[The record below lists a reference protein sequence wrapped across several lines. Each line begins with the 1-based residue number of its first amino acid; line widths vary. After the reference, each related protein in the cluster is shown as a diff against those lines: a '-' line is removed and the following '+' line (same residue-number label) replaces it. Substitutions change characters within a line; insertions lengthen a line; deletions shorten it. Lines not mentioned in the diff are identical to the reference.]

1 MNAGEQAVT
10 VREDSLAPAA
20 VHARMQYARALAASG
35 LLPDAYR
42 GNPANV
48 LLAIEYGQALGVKPI
63 AALQGISVIKGK
75 PTMSSDLMASVVRQA
90 GHRLRIHQEG
100 MSVTATLIRRDDP
113 EFQFTAT
120 WDEQRARQAGLWGSR
135 GPWSL
140 YPEQMLR
147 ARAITEV
154 CRQGASDCLFG
165 VIYTPE
171 ELSPTGPPPAA
182 PVDWGGHAGADDVVA
197 DLNRQCA
204 DLVRRFTAK
213 FGGDPEQIAA
223 AWEHDGGVADP
234 EALTRWLMAR
244 IPHATEQ
251 DETIGE
257 TITDMEAFARS
268 VADRVLASEE
278 GDTE

>member
-35 LLPDAYR
+35 LLPDAY
-42 GNPANV
+42 
-48 LLAIEYGQALGVKPI
+48 
-63 AALQGISVIKGK
+63 
-75 PTMSSDLMASVVRQA
+75 
-90 GHRLRIHQEG
+90 
-100 MSVTATLIRRDDP
+100 
-113 EFQFTAT
+113 
-120 WDEQRARQAGLWGSR
+120 
-135 GPWSL
+135 
-140 YPEQMLR
+140 
-147 ARAITEV
+147 
-154 CRQGASDCLFG
+154 
-165 VIYTPE
+165 
-171 ELSPTGPPPAA
+171 LSPTGPPPAA
-182 PVDWGGHAGADDVVA
+182 PVDWGGHAGPDDVVA